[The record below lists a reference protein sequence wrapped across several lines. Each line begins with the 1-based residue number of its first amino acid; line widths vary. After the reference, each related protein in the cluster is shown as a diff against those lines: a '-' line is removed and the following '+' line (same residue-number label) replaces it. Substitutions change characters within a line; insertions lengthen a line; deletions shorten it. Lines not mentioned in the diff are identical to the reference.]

1 MIKSFLVGLVV
12 SVSMASTYAAEEE
25 FIEEN
30 LPVHCGSLET
40 ILINSKEKFKEEPVA
55 TWVDA
60 TFGRYFLLANEDGS
74 SVTLLLV
81 VEDVVDGACV
91 VSFGDQFM
99 QAPKKS
105 TL

>member
-1 MIKSFLVGLVV
+1 MVKSFLVGLVA
-12 SVSMASTYAAEEE
+12 SFSIASTYAEE
-25 FIEEN
+25 FIEEH
-30 LPVHCGSLET
+30 LPVQCGSLQT
-40 ILINSKEKFKEEPVA
+40 ILIGAKEKFKEEPVA
-55 TWVDA
+55 TWVDS